1 MENPGQSG
9 TGCVAVVA
17 CGTPVVCSHAAS
29 LPKAVGNA
37 AILVDPGAVAQIAD
51 AMRLALTQPALAAAL
66 REKGLAR
73 TARCT
78 WERTA
83 HETIAVYE
91 RVGAGNG

>member
-1 MENPGQSG
+1 MAIGSAG
-9 TGCVAVVA
+9 F
-17 CGTPVVCSHAAS
+17 SAADG
-29 LPKAVGNA
+29 AGGDA
-37 AILVDPGAVAQIAD
+37 AILVDPYDVAQIAD

-83 HETIAVYE
+83 HETMAVYE
-91 RVGAGNG
+91 RMLAEGRRQRATVGRLTN